1 MSRPI
6 VADVRHSPKESWMCW
21 VIDYR
26 DNGRTEVSGRYPSR
40 KMAQRMAV
48 TAYARD
54 GVTDVTVRCEH
65 QRRLADALVADQTA
79 AC

>member
-1 MSRPI
+1 
-6 VADVRHSPKESWMCW
+6 MCW
-21 VIDYR
+21 LIDYR
-26 DNGRTEVSGRYPSR
+26 ENGRAQVSCRYPSR

-65 QRRLADALVADQTA
+65 QGRVADALVADQAA

>member
-1 MSRPI
+1 
-6 VADVRHSPKESWMCW
+6 MCW
-21 VIDYR
+21 VIDYQH
-26 DNGRTEVSGRYPSR
+26 NGLTQVSGRYPTR

-48 TAYARD
+48 AAYARD

-65 QRRLADALVADQTA
+65 QCPATVAFVADQTA